1 MDVEL
6 TAIILTLNE
15 ERNIA
20 ACIESVRFADEI
32 IVFDSGSSDR
42 TGEIAA
48 ELGAIVRQHPFRNYS
63 QQRQA
68 ALQQADAAW
77 VLFVDADERATPEL
91 AAEVRRVIAG
101 KGEPV
106 GYWVPRKNFMFG
118 KWIRGGGW
126 SPDYQLRLLRPDRAH
141 YDPAREVHEFAL
153 LDGPAGYL
161 ESRLIHYNYDSV
173 AEFRAKQGRYI
184 DFEARI
190 LRERG
195 VHARPYTYLT
205 MPLREFWR
213 RFISLRGCR
222 DGAYGLLLAGLMA
235 YYVFLTYLRLRRLW
249 REPVN

>member
-1 MDVEL
+1 MGVEL
-6 TAIILTLNE
+6 AVVILTFNE
-15 ERNIA
+15 ERNVA
-20 ACIESVRFADEI
+20 SCIESVRWADEV

-42 TGEIAA
+42 TREIAA
-48 ELGAIVRQHPFRNYS
+48 ELGAVVRQHPFRNYS

-68 ALQQADAAW
+68 ALQQAGAAW
-77 VLFVDADERATPEL
+77 VFFLDADERATPEL

-101 KGEPV
+101 GGEPV

-118 KWIRGGGW
+118 RWIRGGGW
-126 SPDYQLRLLRPDRAH
+126 SPDYQLRLLRPDRAS
-141 YDPAREVHEFAL
+141 YDPGQEVHEVAI

-161 ESRLIHYNYDSV
+161 ENRLIHYNYDSL

-190 LRERG
+190 LLEKG
-195 VHARPYTYLT
+195 VRARPYTYLT

-213 RFISLRGCR
+213 RFISLRGYR

-235 YYVFLTYLRLRRLW
+235 YYVFLTYLRLRRL
-249 REPVN
+249 R